1 MKKMKNIFL
10 IACIILSQQSFAQH
24 NVIFKTGEKLEGVV
38 MGIENDVLTFY
49 ANQKLQKIDLVDI
62 SAIFF
67 NEHVAYDG
75 SFDPT
80 EKHKEVKSG
89 KYVIKY
95 QMKDRIM
102 EIVPPIS
109 NATENKGRVV
119 VDVKIDRYGIV
130 QSVKSGAPGSTT
142 SNEYLYIKA
151 QFAAKGARFNETTT
165 GPIETTGTII
175 IDY

>member
-1 MKKMKNIFL
+1 MRLVFTTL
-10 IACIILSQQSFAQH
+10 LYVFCLSSIAQH
-24 NVIFKTGEKLEGVV
+24 NVIMKSGDKKVGVV
-38 MGIENDVLTFY
+38 MGIENDVLSFY
-49 ANQKLQKIDLVDI
+49 TNQKIEKIELVNV

-80 EKHKEVKSG
+80 EPMKSVKSG
-89 KYVIKY
+89 KYTVQY
-95 QMKDRIM
+95 QMKDRTM

-119 VDVKIDRYGIV
+119 VEVKIDRYGIV
-130 QSVKSGAPGSTT
+130 SHAKAGAPGSTT

-151 QFAAKGARFNETTT
+151 EFAAKGAQFNETKT
-165 GPIETTGTII
+165 GPVSTTGTII

>member
-1 MKKMKNIFL
+1 MKGILVIVFST
-10 IACIILSQQSFAQH
+10 CITLSSLAQH
-24 NVIFKTGEKLEGVV
+24 NIIFKSGEKMEGVV
-38 MGIENDVLTFY
+38 MGIENDVVSFY
-49 ANQKLQKIDLVDI
+49 SKQQMQEIDLVNI

-80 EKHKEVKSG
+80 EPQKSIKSG
-89 KYVIKY
+89 NYTLHY
-95 QMKDRIM
+95 QMKDRTMITA
-102 EIVPPIS
+102 PPIS

-119 VDVKIDRYGIV
+119 LDITIDRYGIV
-130 QSVKSGAPGSTT
+130 QSVKPGAPGSTT

-151 QFAAKGARFNETTT
+151 KFAAKGARFNETTT
-165 GPIETTGTII
+165 GPLETKGTIT